1 MTEKDIE
8 KLFNQVLTEFPVKEI
23 NIDMPVWV
31 EKLSPDHWL

>member
-8 KLFNQVLTEFPVKEI
+8 KLFNHVLNEFPVKEI

-31 EKLSPDHWL
+31 EKLKS